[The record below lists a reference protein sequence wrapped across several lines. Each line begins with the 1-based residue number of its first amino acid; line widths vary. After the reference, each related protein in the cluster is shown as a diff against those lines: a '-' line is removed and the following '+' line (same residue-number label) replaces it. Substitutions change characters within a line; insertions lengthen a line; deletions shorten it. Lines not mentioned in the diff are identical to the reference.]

1 MKNFMGKKKSK
12 SEESIEKSPERKKP
26 MSENKPVVPFAGLR
40 HEHALHL
47 AQIDGS
53 WLDDQSTWSLI
64 ENFKGISITRES
76 FKKVGTFVQLY
87 SNNLINIKIHTR
99 IDRVVLMTILM
110 INLLEK
116 FESQF
121 ADEWELLIE
130 KSVESVLAKIN
141 EKTLELVEADIKKML

>member
-1 MKNFMGKKKSK
+1 M
-12 SEESIEKSPERKKP
+12 
-26 MSENKPVVPFAGLR
+26 
-40 HEHALHL
+40 
-47 AQIDGS
+47 
-53 WLDDQSTWSLI
+53 
-64 ENFKGISITRES
+64 
-76 FKKVGTFVQLY
+76 
-87 SNNLINIKIHTR
+87 INIKIHTR